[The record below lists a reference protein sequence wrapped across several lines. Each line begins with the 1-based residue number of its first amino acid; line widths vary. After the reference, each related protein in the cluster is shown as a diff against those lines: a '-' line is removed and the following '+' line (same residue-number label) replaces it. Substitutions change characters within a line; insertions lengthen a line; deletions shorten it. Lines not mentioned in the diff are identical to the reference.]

1 MQPHGQ
7 RFALFDTRVAI
18 VREHRDTIYV
28 CTFVRHLLSGD
39 ISCILE
45 QWGSTVARS
54 RTKSAARYVGR
65 LVRKKRKKRKRKEE
79 ERNCQLRSQ
88 RSILLFSQMRL
99 WYYLV
104 EDRFTGDL
112 TFWKVRM
119 FYGRIGIRW
128 EYRYLG

>member
-1 MQPHGQ
+1 M
-7 RFALFDTRVAI
+7 
-18 VREHRDTIYV
+18 REHRETIYV

-45 QWGSTVARS
+45 QWGSTFARL

-65 LVRKKRKKRKRKEE
+65 LVRKKKEKKRKEE

-88 RSILLFSQMRL
+88 RNSLLLFEMR
-99 WYYLV
+99 
-104 EDRFTGDL
+104 DF

-119 FYGRIGIRW
+119 FYSKIVYDGNIVISD
-128 EYRYLG
+128 ERYFLTSLIYFLNLV